1 MNLSA
6 MPMVPAIGP
15 TNDITGIAQ
24 QGKAKDP
31 KAIDNV
37 ATGFEVD
44 VLVHAVQR
52 YRANRSLSSDSMFQG
67 DKSDVLGGLFDYFH
81 GGQHTAPFRLAGHRG
96 HGQET
101 VLTGPSHS

>member
-37 ATGFEVD
+37 ATGFESMFSSM
-44 VLVHAVQR
+44 LFKGMRQ
-52 YRANRSLSSDSMFQG
+52 SLGSDSMFQG
-67 DKSDVLGGLFDYFH
+67 DKSDVLGGLFDYFM
-81 GGQHTAPFRLAGHRG
+81 GQHTAPSGSLGIAAMVKK
-96 HGQET
+96 Q
-101 VLTGPSHS
+101 LTGPSHS